1 MEWKKSRLSSVSLV
15 VRCGACS
22 VIACPRTKNKIRA
35 PLEGT
40 VSHADDVMLLSI
52 TGSGHRLILLHAPH
66 TSFVTDCLLKK
77 SRKSTW
83 MDSLV
88 GALLH
93 RHSPVDSG
101 HGTFGVAGGK

>member
-1 MEWKKSRLSSVSLV
+1 
-15 VRCGACS
+15 

-52 TGSGHRLILLHAPH
+52 TGSGHRLVLLHVPQ
-66 TSFVTDCLLKK
+66 TSFISDCLLRK

-83 MDSLV
+83 MGSSV
-88 GALLH
+88 GTLLH

-101 HGTFGVAGGK
+101 HGTFELVGGK